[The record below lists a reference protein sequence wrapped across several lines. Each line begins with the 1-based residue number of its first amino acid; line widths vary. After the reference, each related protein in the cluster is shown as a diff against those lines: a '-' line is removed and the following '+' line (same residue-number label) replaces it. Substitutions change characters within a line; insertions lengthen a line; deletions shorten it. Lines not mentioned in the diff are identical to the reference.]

1 MTVHDL
7 PGRHDHE
14 RGLELAATA
23 LDFELSRPE
32 AAELEIH
39 LTGCP
44 TCARRAAAMRTD
56 GMALGRPMSLLP
68 SARVDTAIHAEI
80 AGRRSRPQRLVLVA
94 AAALLLL
101 ALLGATAVGAYLLRS
116 WQTLPITVAPQPT
129 DRVAIANP
137 RPDASPIVAPGPSAA
152 PIVAPIVPP
161 LDPDFVAVGGASR
174 GAYALRLQGDFGSEG
189 FHGGGNCFWDQT
201 GQPAVLDSF
210 VVTELQAFGEQL
222 TLSVNEPRA
231 GTTSTSVGSL
241 VFNRS
246 IDGRQFGSY
255 NSMDRA
261 YVRFDSTGG
270 DLRVLS
276 FRDLAQNLA
285 DEPEEEAPFAEFH
298 RPLGGFQGDDRL
310 SGVVAWR
317 CEPAVPQPTPF
328 ANPTPKCP
336 SPEQAPEPPV
346 VSASVGDGPRI
357 AATAGSHSTITCS
370 TVGTSDA
377 VPPQPDEPLLA
388 QQGETLR
395 FTVPTGWRY
404 VHWEGSDA
412 PVIGEGTNF
421 WSPTDVPDR
430 PRTLELPVPHRAGDS
445 IVSLSV
451 VLVGHDERVVL
462 GLALQVLVRV
472 E

>member
-94 AAALLLL
+94 AAALFLL

-336 SPEQAPEPPV
+336 SPEQAPEPPRRLGV
-346 VSASVGDGPRI
+346 RGGWTQDRRHGRFAFDDHMLDRGHLGRGA
-357 AATAGSHSTITCS
+357 AATGRAAPRATGRDPQVHRSHRLAIRPLGGFRRASHRRGNQLLVADRRARQAAHPRAAGPAPRGRLDRQP
-370 TVGTSDA
+370 VGRA
-377 VPPQPDEPLLA
+377 
-388 QQGETLR
+388 R
-395 FTVPTGWRY
+395 
-404 VHWEGSDA
+404 
-412 PVIGEGTNF
+412 
-421 WSPTDVPDR
+421 R
-430 PRTLELPVPHRAGDS
+430 PR
-445 IVSLSV
+445 
-451 VLVGHDERVVL
+451 
-462 GLALQVLVRV
+462 
-472 E
+472 